1 MLEIKASSQDFP
13 KLVALEDSHD
23 NKWFPASHSQEQM
36 IALWETNPCMYNMST
51 TIEFP
56 REAID
61 VDIIRRAFMFV
72 VEQQPTLRTVVKI
85 KDGIKF
91 MQKVLPSHLAE
102 ECFDIKVI
110 TSVENEEQ
118 LQSVI
123 KTENQYIFPLYDPP
137 ILRGVIIKNVDGSD
151 FLHLGQYH
159 VGSDSWALVI
169 LR

>member
-1 MLEIKASSQDFP
+1 
-13 KLVALEDSHD
+13 
-23 NKWFPASHSQEQM
+23 
-36 IALWETNPCMYNMST
+36 MST

-102 ECFDIKVI
+102 ECFEIKVI